1 MWDGH
6 FTNISVETR
15 VQSPYV
21 DGFLGLL
28 CDLGGILVYDV
39 KIRDGRQGVV
49 EILIMFKYG

>member
-15 VQSPYV
+15 VQSPYM
-21 DGFLGLL
+21 DGFFYFP

-39 KIRDGRQGVV
+39 KISDGRQRMV
-49 EILIMFKYG
+49 EILTMFKYC